1 MYRFNRLISIFFA
14 AIAASAQ
21 ILPDRFIV
29 ELDSTPVTPQPGAA
43 NRRLAPPAESFRR
56 ALEDRGGTV
65 LDTFT
70 LFDGYAVQ
78 TNQGRAVLEAMPGV
92 KKVYPDY
99 MVYPLLDAASN
110 LVKAK
115 EAFARIGGIEKAGA
129 GMKIAIID
137 SGIDHDHPGLSDAS
151 LAVPAGYPKGTRDS
165 DFAGVNSKVIVARA
179 YSAPTPADYSGHG
192 TGVAMAAAGRLHQA
206 PVGELSGIAPRA
218 FLGNYKVFPD
228 SPNGGASASLIVRAI
243 EDAANDGMDVI
254 NLSLGST
261 PAANPAFDVVTR
273 AVERVAARGVVVVTA
288 AGNAGSDLGTLSTLS
303 AGSPWAIVVG
313 ATTNSRGLGG
323 GLLAFG
329 ESYRGVP
336 GDTTVSSVISAPL
349 RDIAALGNDG
359 LGCDPLPADSLTGTI
374 ALIARGVCF
383 FETKLNNAQK
393 AGAVAA
399 VFYTD
404 ERPVSSWTGGTARLP
419 AVMISNAQG
428 QALKG
433 KIAAEPDA
441 IAEIRF
447 AGVAIPS
454 TPRQI
459 AGFSSRGPAVYEILK
474 PDLTAP
480 GNNFYTAAQSLD
492 SRGELYNASG
502 YTSTAGTS
510 FSSPLVAG
518 AAAVVKSLRP
528 SLGMSEIRSI
538 LINTA
543 APLDAGLREAGAGQL
558 DLEAAV
564 QAKAAVSPTSLY
576 YGAGSGSFNAAREL
590 TVTNVGNEPET
601 FTFQV
606 EPSTPFGAPDAPP
619 ATLRLQPGE
628 SRPVNIRWF
637 AAGLGAGEHWGF
649 LIVRGASSP
658 VALRVPYWYGVRDQK
673 PRYISIVED
682 TGSTPRA
689 GLTFRFYVR
698 IGDASGLA
706 MMDTPPVVTV
716 AGGTGSV
723 QGVASSDSAYP
734 GMWRV
739 DVRLDSLP
747 VLNAFRVVA
756 GEVSQTVQIAGQ

>member
-1 MYRFNRLISIFFA
+1 MYRFNRLIPILFA

-29 ELDSTPVTPQPGAA
+29 ELDGAVPAAQAGAA
-43 NRRLAPPAESFRR
+43 NRRPAPSAEPFRK

-78 TNQGRAVLEAMPGV
+78 TTQSRAALEGMPGV
-92 KKVYPDY
+92 KRVYPDY

-129 GMKIAIID
+129 GMKIAIVD

-151 LAVPAGYPKGTRDS
+151 LSVPAGYPKGTRDS

-179 YSAPTPADYSGHG
+179 YAAQTPADYSGHG
-192 TGVAMAAAGRLHQA
+192 TGVAMAAAGRLHQS
-206 PVGELSGIAPRA
+206 PIGELSGIAPRA
-218 FLGNYKVFPD
+218 HLGNYKVFPD
-228 SPNGGASASLIVRAI
+228 NPNAGASASMIVRAI

-288 AGNAGSDLGTLSTLS
+288 AGNAGSDIGTLSTL
-303 AGSPWAIVVG
+303 AGGSPWAIVVG

-329 ESYRGVP
+329 ESYRGIP
-336 GDTTVSSVISAPL
+336 GDTSPGTPITAPMA
-349 RDIAALGNDG
+349 DIAALGNDG
-359 LGCDPLPADSLTGTI
+359 LGCDPLPAGSLTGKI
-374 ALIARGVCF
+374 ALIARGICF
-383 FETKLNNAQK
+383 FENKLNNAQK

-399 VFYTD
+399 VLYTD
-404 ERPVSSWTGGTARLP
+404 DRPASNWTGGTARLP
-419 AVMISNAQG
+419 AVMISNEEG
-428 QALKG
+428 LALKA
-433 KIAAEPDA
+433 KIPAEPDA
-441 IAEIRF
+441 VAEIRF
-447 AGVAIPS
+447 AGIA
-454 TPRQI
+454 TPATPGRLT
-459 AGFSSRGPAVYEILK
+459 GFSSRGPAVFEVLK
-474 PDLTAP
+474 PDLAAP
-480 GNNFYTAAQSLD
+480 GDNFYTAAQSLD
-492 SRGELYNASG
+492 SRGELYNATG
-502 YTSTAGTS
+502 YTSTGGTS

-518 AAAVVKSLRP
+518 AAAVIKGLRP
-528 SLGMSEIRSI
+528 SLGMSEIRSL

-543 APLDAGLREAGAGQL
+543 APLEAGLRDTGTGQL
-558 DLEAAV
+558 DLESAV
-564 QAKAAVSPTSLY
+564 QARGAVSPTALH
-576 YGAGSGSFNAAREL
+576 YGSGSGSFNAAREL

-619 ATLRLQPGE
+619 ATLRLQAGE
-628 SRPVNIRWF
+628 SRQVNIRWF

-658 VALRVPYWYGVRDQK
+658 VPLRVPYWYGVRDQT

-747 VLNAFRVVA
+747 VLNAFRVAA
-756 GEVSQTVQIAGQ
+756 GDLSRTVQVGGQ